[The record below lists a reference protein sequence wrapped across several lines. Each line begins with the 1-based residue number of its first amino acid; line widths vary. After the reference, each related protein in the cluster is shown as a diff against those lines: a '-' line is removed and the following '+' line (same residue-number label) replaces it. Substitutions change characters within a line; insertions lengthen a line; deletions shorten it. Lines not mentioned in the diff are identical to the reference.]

1 MSADEAHPA
10 SFRDPSGHLF
20 RRDGVLYRHV
30 APSCAADYDLLMG
43 SGLHAELVDAGLL
56 VAHEEVALEGRA
68 GAHRVLRPSPIDFV
82 SYPYEWAFSQ
92 LRDAAL
98 LTLEI
103 AGRAL
108 RRGLSL
114 KDASAFNV
122 QFRGCRPVF
131 IDTLSF
137 EAAREGEPW
146 VAYRQFC
153 EHFLSPLA
161 LVARCDARLLGLWRA
176 HLDGVPLDLASRLL
190 PRRTWLR
197 FGLLVHLHMHAR
209 SQAFYADRP
218 APTRRVAVSRTSL
231 LALLDS
237 LRRTVRSLAPRG
249 VRSEWADYERTHSY
263 EDAAQRAKEGAVGR
277 WLERLRPRQVWDLGA
292 NVGRFARIAAARG
305 AYAVAF
311 DVDPAVVEAA
321 YLAGRAEERRD
332 LLPLVLDLANPSPGL
347 GWEGRER
354 DTLEARGP
362 ADAVLALALVHHLA
376 IGRNVPLPRLAAWM
390 RRLSRVAI
398 TEFVPKDDPQ
408 TRRLLRSRRD
418 VFPDYTQEAFES
430 AFASH
435 FRLEAKEPL
444 PGSGRVLYLWLA
456 DD

>member
-1 MSADEAHPA
+1 
-10 SFRDPSGHLF
+10 
-20 RRDGVLYRHV
+20 VLYRHV

-68 GAHRVLRPSPIDFV
+68 GAHRALKPSPIDFV

-92 LRDAAL
+92 LQDAAL
-98 LTLEI
+98 LTLDI

-108 RRGLSL
+108 HRGLSL

-137 EAAREGEPW
+137 ETAREGEPW

-153 EHFLSPLA
+153 EHFLGPLA

-176 HLDGVPLDLASRLL
+176 HLDGVPLDLTSRLL

-197 FGLLVHLHMHAR
+197 FGLLTHLHLHAR
-209 SQAFYADRP
+209 SQTFYADRP
-218 APTRRVAVSRTSL
+218 APTRRVTLSRTSL

-237 LRRTVRSLAPRG
+237 LRSAVRSLAPRG
-249 VRSEWADYERTHSY
+249 ARSEWADYEQTHSY
-263 EDAAQRAKEGAVGR
+263 DDAAQHAKEEAVGR
-277 WLERLRPRQVWDLGA
+277 WLARLRPRQVWDLGA
-292 NVGRFARIAAARG
+292 NVGRFARIAAACG

-321 YLAGRAEERRD
+321 YRAGRSEERRD

-362 ADAVLALALVHHLA
+362 ADAVLALALLHHLA
-376 IGRNVPLPRLAAWM
+376 IGRNVPLPHLAAWL
-390 RRLSRVAI
+390 RRLGRAAI
-398 TEFVPKDDPQ
+398 VEFVPKDDPQ

-418 VFPDYTQEAFES
+418 VFAGYTQEAFEE
-430 AFASH
+430 AFAGR

-456 DD
+456 DA

>member
-10 SFRDPSGHLF
+10 SFRDPSGYLF

-30 APSCAADYDLLMG
+30 APSCAVDYDLLMG
-43 SGLHAELVDAGLL
+43 SGLYAELVDAGLL

-68 GAHRVLRPSPIDFV
+68 GGHRVLRPNPIAFV

-122 QFRGCRPVF
+122 QFQGCRPVF

-153 EHFLSPLA
+153 EHFLGPLA
-161 LVARCDARLLGLWRA
+161 LAARCDARLLGLWRA

-197 FGLLVHLHMHAR
+197 FGLLTHLHLHAR
-209 SQAFYADRP
+209 SQTFYADRP

-237 LRRTVRSLAPRG
+237 LRRTVRSLALR
-249 VRSEWADYERTHSY
+249 VARSEWADYERTHSY
-263 EDAAQRAKEGAVGR
+263 DDDAQRAKEGAVGR
-277 WLERLRPRQVWDLGA
+277 WLERLGPRQVWDLGA

-311 DVDPAVVEAA
+311 DLDPAVVEAA
-321 YLAGRAEERRD
+321 YLAGRSEERRD

-376 IGRNVPLPRLAAWM
+376 IGRNVPLSRLAGWV
-390 RRLSRVAI
+390 RRLGRAAI
-398 TEFVPKDDPQ
+398 VEFVPKDDPQ
-408 TRRLLRSRRD
+408 ARRLLRSRRD
-418 VFPDYTQEAFES
+418 VFADYTQEAFES
-430 AFASH
+430 AFAGR

-456 DD
+456 DA